1 MSNPYW
7 PSCARTSGKSD
18 VRRLLAHPWK
28 LAGLAVLAVAAGVL
42 LYQIALFLMVL
53 WYSVVPPRMT
63 TFMAA
68 EQGQLRSANA
78 DAELR
83 YQWVPYDKISAN
95 LKRAVIASEDS
106 NFLNHSGVEW
116 DAIRKAW
123 EYNRRQSEK
132 GSARRRGGSTI
143 SQQLAKNLFLSES
156 RSYLRKGQEL
166 ILTYMIETV
175 MSKERILELYLNVA
189 QWGEGVFGAQAAAR
203 HYFKVDAARLSA
215 MQAAR
220 LAGMLPNPAYYDKN
234 RNSPYLQSRTRTISQ
249 RMRQVA
255 IP

>member
-1 MSNPYW
+1 M
-7 PSCARTSGKSD
+7 
-18 VRRLLAHPWK
+18 RRLLVSPWK
-28 LAGLAVLAVAAGVL
+28 LVSLAPLAVAAGVL

-53 WYSVVPPRMT
+53 WYSVMPPRMT

-68 EQGQLRSANA
+68 EQGQLRSADS
-78 DAELR
+78 DAQLR
-83 YQWVPYDKISAN
+83 YQWVSYDQISAH
-95 LKRAVIASEDS
+95 LKRAVIASEDA
-106 NFLNHSGVEW
+106 NFMTHSGVEW
-116 DAIRKAW
+116 GAIRQAW
-123 EYNRRQSEK
+123 EYNRRQSKK

-143 SQQLAKNLFLSES
+143 SQQLAKNLFLSQS

-189 QWGEGVFGAQAAAR
+189 QWGQGVFGAQAASR
-203 HYFKVDAARLSA
+203 HYFKVDAAQLSA

-220 LAGMLPNPAYYDKN
+220 LVSMLPNPAYYDKN

-249 RMRQVA
+249 RMRQVV